1 MICTSNYH
9 NSKNTLLE
17 LVSISVDRGKEA
29 NYEGKCF
36 ALLAPKK
43 GFWQVWHNNIGKIA
57 EEENNRFYVERY
69 YEEVLKHLKPSEI
82 YQVLDDSILLC
93 YEDAPMFCHRYI
105 VAFWLELSLGISVP
119 EIKIEEGKIIEIE
132 KPTWI
137 KEILEELMSKEE
149 KEKSPRKLV
158 KRL

>member
-1 MICTSNYH
+1 MIYTSNYH
-9 NSKNTLLE
+9 SSKNTLLE
-17 LVSISVDRGKEA
+17 LVSISGDRGKEA

-36 ALLAPKK
+36 PSLAPKK

-69 YEEVLKHLKPSEI
+69 YEEVLKHLDPSEI
-82 YQVLDDSILLC
+82 YQALDDSILLC

-119 EIKIEEGKIIEIE
+119 EIKIEEDKIIEIE

-149 KEKSPRKLV
+149 KEKYPGKLV

>member
-1 MICTSNYH
+1 M
-9 NSKNTLLE
+9 
-17 LVSISVDRGKEA
+17 D
-29 NYEGKCF
+29 
-36 ALLAPKK
+36 
-43 GFWQVWHNNIGKIA
+43 
-57 EEENNRFYVERY
+57 
-69 YEEVLKHLKPSEI
+69 PSEI
-82 YQVLDDSILLC
+82 YQTLDDSILLC

-119 EIKIEEGKIIEIE
+119 EIKIEEDKIIEIE

-149 KEKSPRKLV
+149 KEKYPRKLV